1 MDSLKQIERT
11 LRVIFILM
19 GILLV
24 VLILVLLRI
33 QSRDGYQEPFPE
45 ENEESYDW
53 EQGLSDSSY
62 WLPDGCNLY
71 QPLPEITFSD
81 GNGDY
86 YSLQDWAGRK
96 VVLMVWASWCD
107 ADQQFQ

>member
-33 QSRDGYQEPFPE
+33 QSRHGYQEPFPE
-45 ENEESYDW
+45 ENEESYD
-53 EQGLSDSSY
+53 
-62 WLPDGCNLY
+62 
-71 QPLPEITFSD
+71 
-81 GNGDY
+81 
-86 YSLQDWAGRK
+86 
-96 VVLMVWASWCD
+96 
-107 ADQQFQ
+107 